1 MLSSVQISDIVQ
13 YVNMYRAKNQAPPLI
28 WDSTIATF
36 SQSWSYYLNSNKL
49 FVHSGNRSYGENLAY
64 FQGYGTDPVTLIK
77 LSIDAWYN
85 EISLY
90 DFSKPSFSAATGHFT
105 CLVWKSSTSFG
116 MGISINPTT
125 GAADIT
131 MNTSPPGNVIG
142 QFQQNVL
149 PLVTPGPVPVP
160 LPTPSPA
167 PAPLPAPS
175 PSPAPA
181 PVPLPQPIPVPLPA
195 PIQSII
201 DKLTQVI
208 SYIQFNEPK
217 RFIIGKISRIIQSL
231 YNTGLPQYTMSK
243 IINKLYNTNYLI
255 QKNQNQSIIINSLN
269 LIIQEL
275 QN

>member
-1 MLSSVQISDIVQ
+1 MSIVQPMLSLLQISDIVQ

-49 FVHSGNRSYGENLAY
+49 FVHSGNRAYGENLAY

-90 DFSKPSFSAATGHFT
+90 DFANPGFSAATGHFT

-149 PLVTPGPVPVP
+149 PLVSPGPVP
-160 LPTPSPA
+160 L
-167 PAPLPAPS
+167 
-175 PSPAPA
+175 PAPA
-181 PVPLPQPIPVPLPA
+181 PVPAPAPSPLPEPVPLPA

-201 DKLTQVI
+201 DNLIQVI

-231 YNTGLPQYTMSK
+231 YNSGLPQYTMAK

-255 QKNQNQSIIINSLN
+255 QKNQNRAIIINSLN

-275 QN
+275 SNT